1 MKVTILSQLPPPVN
15 GSTLMTQIHF
25 EILQG
30 QELEVELI
38 EREFSFS
45 INEINRFTFRKV
57 FRSFKL
63 FFKVNRIFSQRKPDI
78 FICYFS
84 SSKYARFVDYT
95 VCRLAE
101 LRRIPI
107 ALYFHTIPK
116 RMHKNTNLANYFFV
130 RLIRRSENIVLGRTM
145 ENFFLDSLHAKFTSI
160 IPNTVT
166 DYEELSLSSRNTI
179 RIKPHADQ
187 IAFLSNLQPDK
198 GLEDFIL
205 FASIVNQK
213 LPYVKFMVIG
223 PVVDELYMK
232 EIHKELARLHLTE
245 KFEFTGFLSGVSK
258 YTILHESDFLV
269 FTSRLL
275 EGQPLSIIEA
285 ISCGTPVLSFPAG
298 GAVDLVLDEI
308 SGYVSQNVDELC
320 AFYFRMIEDE
330 TQYVK
335 LRKTSKQYFEDN
347 YSLSR
352 YQSLWKD
359 WISKRI

>member
-15 GSTLMTQIHF
+15 GSTLMTQIH
-25 EILQG
+25 LAVLLK

-38 EREFSFS
+38 EREFSFT
-45 INEINRFTFRKV
+45 IKEINRFRFKKIIKAI
-57 FRSFKL
+57 KL
-63 FFKVNRIFSQRKPDI
+63 FFIVNRIFSQRRPDI

-84 SSKYARFVDYT
+84 SSKYARFVDYA

-107 ALYFHTIPK
+107 ALYFHTIPLG
-116 RMHKNTNLANYFFV
+116 MHTETSLANQFFI

-145 ENFFLDSLHAKFTSI
+145 ENFFLEKLGAKFTSI

-166 DYEELSLSSRNTI
+166 DQEALRLSLRNPI
-179 RIKPHADQ
+179 RNQTQTNQ

-205 FASIVNQK
+205 FASIVNHK
-213 LPYVKFMVIG
+213 LPSVNFKVIG

-232 EIHKELARLHLTE
+232 EIHQEIARLHLTE

-258 YTILHESDFLV
+258 YTILYESDFLV
-269 FTSRLL
+269 FTSRLF

-298 GAVDLVLDEI
+298 GAVDLVVNGI
-308 SGYVSQNVDELC
+308 SGFVSQNVDQLC
-320 AFYFRMIEDE
+320 AFYFRIIADKS
-330 TQYVK
+330 QYLD
-335 LRKTSKQYFEDN
+335 LRKNSKRYFENN
-347 YSLSR
+347 YSLIR
-352 YQSLWKD
+352 YQSLWNE
-359 WISKRI
+359 WISKRV